1 MPASADKFKDMA
13 VLKVWS
19 LKDLSTGQVAGRI
32 VFFATILYV
41 LIMST
46 ICIRIAIPLIN
57 KPFPGFF
64 INERL
69 VAGHFGQY
77 NWTGVK
83 AGLKNP
89 DKILTA
95 NGVSIHSAE
104 DLERVVDSTRVGNP
118 ITYTVDRSSGEA
130 TLTIPTMR
138 FTAVDLLTTFGVL
151 FSTGF
156 LYVMIGIIVFILK
169 PDIKVSWV
177 FFLSGFLMG
186 ISSICTFDIETTH
199 LRLVRIVFAADTFQ
213 PALVLHLCLLF
224 PERLRIVEKHPSI
237 QYIPYIMSAITI
249 IPLEW
254 LYPQPAFQPI
264 YKFVLVYLNAS
275 VLIFVAVAFRA
286 YVKKSSA
293 LARQR
298 AKVVLLGS
306 ILALPLPA
314 LAPLLATLGST
325 VGGIKIV
332 TNLSQIP
339 TVIFPASIAY
349 AIAKHN
355 LFDVDVYIK
364 RAVGYGLMTAIVG
377 VTYFSLQM
385 GVRTAFEPVFGEH
398 SEKIYPIIFAV
409 LIVFMFNPLNRMV
422 QTSIDKLF
430 YRKKFDYKETISK
443 VSDALTSVLD
453 INEVVT
459 KIIRAV
465 RKEMFID
472 RAGVFLLEPAKKECQ
487 ALFIG
492 DEAQEVRANE
502 EECIKYDD
510 PLFGLLS
517 RDKKMI
523 TIYDIE
529 EDPYYRAVKEDCK
542 ERFLR
547 LGLSM
552 VLPLVYQ
559 DQVKG
564 ALALGYKKSGQFYS
578 REDVDLLNTLA
589 NNGAVAIENARLVDR
604 IKKEEIMRT
613 NLSRYLSPQIVD
625 HIVKRDVEV
634 NLGGDRKVVT
644 VMFLDIIGFTS
655 LSERLEPEEVVSI
668 LNEYFKEMSEGIFK
682 WEGTLDKFVGDEIMA
697 FWGAPID
704 QPRHAELA
712 VRCAVQISERLDML
726 RERWKREGRPVIDCG
741 IGINTGEVLVG
752 NIGVEGKKMDYT
764 VIGDSVNLASRVEK
778 LTRHYGSR
786 ILITENTF
794 NNIKD
799 YLKPD
804 EISGV
809 KFTDLAEVKVR
820 GKEKGV
826 RIFKVE
832 HSGTG

>member
-1 MPASADKFKDMA
+1 
-13 VLKVWS
+13 
-19 LKDLSTGQVAGRI
+19 
-32 VFFATILYV
+32 
-41 LIMST
+41 
-46 ICIRIAIPLIN
+46 
-57 KPFPGFF
+57 
-64 INERL
+64 
-69 VAGHFGQY
+69 
-77 NWTGVK
+77 
-83 AGLKNP
+83 
-89 DKILTA
+89 
-95 NGVSIHSAE
+95 
-104 DLERVVDSTRVGNP
+104 
-118 ITYTVDRSSGEA
+118 
-130 TLTIPTMR
+130 
-138 FTAVDLLTTFGVL
+138 
-151 FSTGF
+151 
-156 LYVMIGIIVFILK
+156 
-169 PDIKVSWV
+169 
-177 FFLSGFLMG
+177 
-186 ISSICTFDIETTH
+186 
-199 LRLVRIVFAADTFQ
+199 
-213 PALVLHLCLLF
+213 
-224 PERLRIVEKHPSI
+224 
-237 QYIPYIMSAITI
+237 
-249 IPLEW
+249 
-254 LYPQPAFQPI
+254 
-264 YKFVLVYLNAS
+264 
-275 VLIFVAVAFRA
+275 
-286 YVKKSSA
+286 
-293 LARQR
+293 
-298 AKVVLLGS
+298 
-306 ILALPLPA
+306 
-314 LAPLLATLGST
+314 
-325 VGGIKIV
+325 
-332 TNLSQIP
+332 
-339 TVIFPASIAY
+339 
-349 AIAKHN
+349 
-355 LFDVDVYIK
+355 
-364 RAVGYGLMTAIVG
+364 
-377 VTYFSLQM
+377 
-385 GVRTAFEPVFGEH
+385 
-398 SEKIYPIIFAV
+398 
-409 LIVFMFNPLNRMV
+409 
-422 QTSIDKLF
+422 
-430 YRKKFDYKETISK
+430 
-443 VSDALTSVLD
+443 
-453 INEVVT
+453 
-459 KIIRAV
+459 
-465 RKEMFID
+465 
-472 RAGVFLLEPAKKECQ
+472 
-487 ALFIG
+487 
-492 DEAQEVRANE
+492 
-502 EECIKYDD
+502 
-510 PLFGLLS
+510 
-517 RDKKMI
+517 MI

-804 EISGV
+804 EVSSV

>member
-1 MPASADKFKDMA
+1 LAFPIPAA
-13 VLKVWS
+13 VNLVPIFGIT
-19 LKDLSTGQVAGRI
+19 LGHLQV
-32 VFFATILYV
+32 L
-41 LIMST
+41 
-46 ICIRIAIPLIN
+46 N
-57 KPFPGFF
+57 NF
-64 INERL
+64 I
-69 VAGHFGQY
+69 
-77 NWTGVK
+77 
-83 AGLKNP
+83 
-89 DKILTA
+89 
-95 NGVSIHSAE
+95 
-104 DLERVVDSTRVGNP
+104 
-118 ITYTVDRSSGEA
+118 
-130 TLTIPTMR
+130 
-138 FTAVDLLTTFGVL
+138 
-151 FSTGF
+151 
-156 LYVMIGIIVFILK
+156 
-169 PDIKVSWV
+169 
-177 FFLSGFLMG
+177 
-186 ISSICTFDIETTH
+186 
-199 LRLVRIVFAADTFQ
+199 
-213 PALVLHLCLLF
+213 
-224 PERLRIVEKHPSI
+224 
-237 QYIPYIMSAITI
+237 
-249 IPLEW
+249 
-254 LYPQPAFQPI
+254 
-264 YKFVLVYLNAS
+264 
-275 VLIFVAVAFRA
+275 IF
-286 YVKKSSA
+286 
-293 LARQR
+293 
-298 AKVVLLGS
+298 
-306 ILALPLPA
+306 
-314 LAPLLATLGST
+314 PLL
-325 VGGIKIV
+325 
-332 TNLSQIP
+332 
-339 TVIFPASIAY
+339 IFPASIAY

-355 LFDVDVYIK
+355 LFDVDVYVK

-385 GVRTAFEPVFGEH
+385 GVRAAFQPIFGEH

-409 LIVFMFNPLNRMV
+409 LVVFMFNPLNRTV
-422 QTSIDKLF
+422 QAAVDKLF
-430 YRKKFDYKETISK
+430 YRKKFDYKETISR
-443 VSDALTSVLD
+443 VSNALTSMLD

-459 KIIRAV
+459 RIIRTV
-465 RKEMFID
+465 RGEMFVD
-472 RAGVFLLEPAKKECQ
+472 RAGVVLLEPTKNECRT
-487 ALFIG
+487 LFIG
-492 DEAQEVRANE
+492 DQAQEIKTNG
-502 EECIKYDD
+502 ECIKYDD

-559 DQVKG
+559 DEVKG
-564 ALALGYKKSGQFYS
+564 ALALGYKKSGHFYS
-578 REDVDLLNTLA
+578 REDIDLLNTLA

-625 HIVKRDVEV
+625 DIVNKDVEV
-634 NLGGDRKVVT
+634 NLGGNRKVVT
-644 VMFLDIIGFTS
+644 VMFVDIIGFTS

-704 QPRHAELA
+704 QPKHAELA
-712 VRCAVQISERLDML
+712 VRCAVQISKRLDML
-726 RERWKREGRPVIDCG
+726 QERWKMEGRPVIDCG

-804 EISGV
+804 EVSSV